1 LKSGIPWGYL
11 FFYLPQEKRRW
22 QGMKRETYD
31 MIIIGAG
38 PAGLTAALYA
48 ARSRLKILLVE
59 RLAPGGQI
67 ALSDCVENYP
77 GYPEGING
85 MELVSKMKEQV
96 DKLGVP
102 LRQGEVRALE
112 EDRAMK
118 VVYVDGDWLESR
130 TVVVASGASPKRLG
144 VPGEEKLIGRGVSF
158 CATCDAPFYRGQA
171 VAVVGGGDT
180 AVQEALY
187 LTKFAKKVYLVHRRR
202 KLRAAKI
209 LQERLFHNDKI
220 EVVWSSA
227 VEEVLG
233 DDLVEGVRLRNLE
246 TGDKQELKL
255 AGLFLFIGLR
265 PNSGFLKGMVD
276 LDAEGFVI
284 TGENLETSVPGIF
297 AAGDVRRKL
306 LRQVSTAVGDGATAA
321 YAAELYLER
330 VFHCD

>member
-1 LKSGIPWGYL
+1 
-11 FFYLPQEKRRW
+11 
-22 QGMKRETYD
+22 MKRETYD
-31 MIIIGAG
+31 LIIIGAG

-48 ARSRLKILLVE
+48 ARSRLKVLLVE

-67 ALSDCVENYP
+67 ALSDFVENYP
-77 GYPEGING
+77 GYPDGING
-85 MELVSKMKEQV
+85 MELVTRMKEQV
-96 DKLGVP
+96 DRLEVP

-118 VVYVDGDWLESR
+118 VIYVDGDWLESR

-144 VPGEEKLIGRGVSF
+144 VPGEDNLIGRGVSF
-158 CATCDAPFYRGQA
+158 CATCDAPFYRGQV

-187 LTKFAKKVYLVHRRR
+187 LTKFAKKVYLIHRRR
-202 KLRAAKI
+202 KLRAARI
-209 LQERLFHNDKI
+209 LQERLFHNERI

-233 DDLVEGVRLRNLE
+233 DDLVEGVRLKNLE
-246 TGDKQELKL
+246 TGEKQELKL

-265 PNSGFLKGMVD
+265 PNSSFLKGMVD

-306 LRQVSTAVGDGATAA
+306 LRQVATAVGDGATAA
-321 YAAELYLER
+321 YAAERYLER

>member
-1 LKSGIPWGYL
+1 
-11 FFYLPQEKRRW
+11 
-22 QGMKRETYD
+22 MKRETYD

-67 ALSDCVENYP
+67 ALSDWVENYP

-85 MELVSKMKEQV
+85 MELVGKMKEQV

-187 LTKFAKKVYLVHRRR
+187 LTKFAKKVYLIHRRR

-246 TGDKQELKL
+246 TGEKQELKL

-321 YAAELYLER
+321 YAAERYLER

>member
-1 LKSGIPWGYL
+1 
-11 FFYLPQEKRRW
+11 
-22 QGMKRETYD
+22 MKKETYD
-31 MIIIGAG
+31 VVVIGAG

-48 ARSRLKILLVE
+48 ARSRLKVLLVE

-67 ALSDCVENYP
+67 ALSDWVENYP
-77 GYPEGING
+77 GFPEGING
-85 MELVSKMKEQV
+85 MELVTRMKEQV
-96 DKLGVP
+96 DKLEVP
-102 LRQGEVRALE
+102 IHQGEVRALE

-158 CATCDAPFYRGQA
+158 CATCDAPFYRGQT

-187 LTKFAKKVYLVHRRR
+187 LTKFAKKVYLIHRRR
-202 KLRAAKI
+202 KLRAARI
-209 LQERLFHNDKI
+209 LQERLFNNDKV
-220 EVVWSSA
+220 EVVWSSV
-227 VEEVLG
+227 VEEILG
-233 DDLVEGVRLRNLE
+233 EDMVQGLRLRNLE
-246 TGDKQELKL
+246 TGEKQELKVS
-255 AGLFLFIGLR
+255 GVFLFIGLR
-265 PNSGFLKGMVD
+265 PNSAFLKGLVD

-297 AAGDVRRKL
+297 AAGDVRRKI

-321 YAAELYLER
+321 YAAERYLER
-330 VFHCD
+330 VFQCD

>member
-1 LKSGIPWGYL
+1 
-11 FFYLPQEKRRW
+11 
-22 QGMKRETYD
+22 MKRETYD

-67 ALSDCVENYP
+67 ALSDWVENYP

-85 MELVSKMKEQV
+85 MELVGKMKEQV

-246 TGDKQELKL
+246 TGEKQELKL

-321 YAAELYLER
+321 YAAERYLER

>member
-1 LKSGIPWGYL
+1 
-11 FFYLPQEKRRW
+11 
-22 QGMKRETYD
+22 MKRETHD
-31 MIIIGAG
+31 IIIIGAG

-48 ARSRLKILLVE
+48 ARSRLKVLLVE

-67 ALSDCVENYP
+67 ALSDWVENYP
-77 GYPEGING
+77 GFPQGING
-85 MELVSKMKEQV
+85 MELVTRMKEQV
-96 DKLGVP
+96 DKLEVP
-102 LRQGEVRALE
+102 VLQGEVRALE

-144 VPGEEKLIGRGVSF
+144 VPGEEKLIGKGVSF
-158 CATCDAPFYRGQA
+158 CATCDAPFYRGQV

-187 LTKFAKKVYLVHRRR
+187 LTRFAKKVYLIHRRK

-209 LQERLFHNDKI
+209 LQERLFNNEKI
-220 EVVWSSA
+220 EVVWTSV

-233 DDLVEGVRLRNLE
+233 TDMVEGVRVRNLE
-246 TGDKQELKL
+246 TGEKQDLRL

-265 PNSGFLKGMVD
+265 PNSAFLKGMVD

-306 LRQVSTAVGDGATAA
+306 LRQVATAVGDGAAAA
-321 YAAELYLER
+321 YAAERYLER
-330 VFHCD
+330 VFQCD

>member
-1 LKSGIPWGYL
+1 
-11 FFYLPQEKRRW
+11 
-22 QGMKRETYD
+22 MKKETYD
-31 MIIIGAG
+31 VVVIGAG

-48 ARSRLKILLVE
+48 ARSRLKVLLVE

-67 ALSDCVENYP
+67 ALSDWVENYP
-77 GYPEGING
+77 GFPEGING
-85 MELVSKMKEQV
+85 MELVTRMKEQV
-96 DKLGVP
+96 DKLEVP
-102 LRQGEVRALE
+102 IHQGEVRALE

-158 CATCDAPFYRGQA
+158 CATCDAPFYRGQR

-187 LTKFAKKVYLVHRRR
+187 LTKFAKKVYLIHRRR
-202 KLRAAKI
+202 KLRAARI
-209 LQERLFHNDKI
+209 LQERLFNNDKV
-220 EVVWSSA
+220 EVVWSSV
-227 VEEVLG
+227 VEEILG
-233 DDLVEGVRLRNLE
+233 EDMVQGLRLRNLE
-246 TGDKQELKL
+246 TGEKQELKVS
-255 AGLFLFIGLR
+255 GVFLFIGLR
-265 PNSGFLKGMVD
+265 PNSAFLKGLVD

-297 AAGDVRRKL
+297 AAGDVRRKI

-321 YAAELYLER
+321 HAAERYLER
-330 VFHCD
+330 VFQCD

>member
-1 LKSGIPWGYL
+1 
-11 FFYLPQEKRRW
+11 
-22 QGMKRETYD
+22 MKKETYD
-31 MIIIGAG
+31 VVVIGAG

-48 ARSRLKILLVE
+48 ARSRLKVLLVE

-67 ALSDCVENYP
+67 ALSDWVENYP
-77 GYPEGING
+77 GFPEGING
-85 MELVSKMKEQV
+85 MELVTRMKEQV
-96 DKLGVP
+96 DKLEVP
-102 LRQGEVRALE
+102 IHQGEVRALE

-118 VVYVDGDWLESR
+118 VVYIDGDWLEAR

-144 VPGEEKLIGRGVSF
+144 VPGEDKLIGRGVSF
-158 CATCDAPFYRGQA
+158 CATCDAPFYRGQT

-187 LTKFAKKVYLVHRRR
+187 LTKFAKKVYLIHRRR

-209 LQERLFHNDKI
+209 LQERLFNNEKV
-220 EVVWSSA
+220 EVVWSS
-227 VEEVLG
+227 VVDEILG
-233 DDLVEGVRLRNLE
+233 DDLVQGVRLRNLE
-246 TGDKQELKL
+246 TGEKQDLKV
-255 AGLFLFIGLR
+255 AGVFLFIGLR
-265 PNSGFLKGMVD
+265 PNSAFLKGVVD

-306 LRQVSTAVGDGATAA
+306 LRQVATAVGDGATAA
-321 YAAELYLER
+321 YAAERYLER